1 MNASQDAERS
11 APDTDPSPETPRER
25 QPRLQQQRV
34 DVRRRLMAL
43 RRW

>member
-1 MNASQDAERS
+1 MNASQDVDRS
-11 APDTDPSPETPRER
+11 APDTVPSPEVPEER
-25 QPRLQQQRV
+25 QPRRERQRV